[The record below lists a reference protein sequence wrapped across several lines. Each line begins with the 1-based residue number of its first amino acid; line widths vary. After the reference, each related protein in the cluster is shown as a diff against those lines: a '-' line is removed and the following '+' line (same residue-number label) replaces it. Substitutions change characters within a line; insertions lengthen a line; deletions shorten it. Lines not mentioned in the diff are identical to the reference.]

1 MQKRGQG
8 EQFNWVFVLIAGAIV
23 LAFFTVFTFQY
34 IQLQE
39 KRQNLRVAQT
49 LGENIRLLESTEQAL
64 DADAFPLGGGF
75 QFRYECAADH
85 SFLTINNDYT
95 QDVSDH
101 LLFMPKLI
109 STTAFRAW
117 IAAWQYPYYITHI
130 LYFEHPDTHHY
141 FIVDPVGQSFVTN
154 LHLPRIFTATTFQR
168 PSSLPADQTIHAR
181 VTFFTQTPP
190 TAPELAAITQTIP
203 HATIIHIQ
211 PIKDEVTFYDQN
223 NDPVFHQSVAG
234 KELLLGAL
242 FSDDPDQYGCLI
254 NRSLSAFDRT
264 TRIYSEK
271 AKLLPHLSQNP
282 DCTYQTIHHSLLNYR
297 QQPLHSSSSLRQSL
311 EDQNRDLSGKGCQ
324 VVF

>member
-8 EQFNWVFVLIAGAIV
+8 EQFTWIFVLIAGAII

-39 KRQNLRVAQT
+39 KRQNLRAAQT

-64 DADAFPLGGGF
+64 DADAFPLGGIF
-75 QFRYECAADH
+75 QFQYACAEGH

-95 QDVSDH
+95 QDLSDH
-101 LLFMPKLI
+101 ILFMPKTI
-109 STTAFRAW
+109 TTTAFRAW
-117 IAAWQYPYYITHI
+117 IAAWTSPYYIAHV

-141 FIVDPVGQSFVTN
+141 FIVDSIGQSFVSQLN
-154 LHLPRIFTATTFQR
+154 LPRIFSVTTLQR
-168 PSSLPADQTIHAR
+168 SSFSPPSDQTLHTR

-190 TAPELAAITQTIP
+190 TATERAAIAQTIP
-203 HATIIHIQ
+203 RATVIHIQ
-211 PIKDEVTFYDQN
+211 PMKEEVTFYDQQGN
-223 NDPVFHQSVAG
+223 PVFHQTVPG

-242 FSDDPDQYGCLI
+242 FSDDPDQYTCLL
-254 NRSLSAFDRT
+254 NRSLTAFDRT
-264 TRIYSEK
+264 TRIYTEK
-271 AKLLPHLSQNP
+271 AKLLPQLSQNP
-282 DCTYQTIHHSLLNYR
+282 DCNYQLLQQSLLTYR
-297 QQPLHSSSSLRQSL
+297 QQPSHRSSLRPLL